1 LDTTELIDRYCAVWC
16 EPEEDRR
23 RIFLE
28 QVWAE
33 DASYT
38 DPTVHAVGADELL
51 THISGVRQRRPGS
64 RVVRTSAVDIH
75 HDLARFGWRAIDS
88 GGTTLREGI
97 DVAFFSADG
106 SRIARII
113 GFFGPLQPDA
123 A

>member
-1 LDTTELIDRYCAVWC
+1 LDTTELIDRYCEVWC
-16 EPEEDRR
+16 EPDEDRR
-23 RIFLE
+23 RMLLE
-28 QVWAE
+28 HVWAE

-38 DPTVHAVGADELL
+38 DPTVLAVGADELL

-64 RVVRTSAVDIH
+64 RVVRTSAVDVH
-75 HDLARFGWRAIDS
+75 HDLARFAWRAIDS
-88 GGTTLREGI
+88 SGNALREGI

-123 A
+123 G